1 MPPIVPLIVGA
12 PLASIV
18 PVLLKPLPVMVYE
31 IVFSV
36 TPGATVRFTPS
47 VPTCAAPSA
56 TGSLEHASSAPLPP
70 IASNQMRGTLPS
82 LVTSSEP
89 LRQFFIA
96 SIPFVEPRP
105 ARRKGALERL
115 TTEIGG
121 HGASSYSGQ

>member
-1 MPPIVPLIVGA
+1 
-12 PLASIV
+12 
-18 PVLLKPLPVMVYE
+18 
-31 IVFSV
+31 
-36 TPGATVRFTPS
+36 
-47 VPTCAAPSA
+47 PTCAAPSA
-56 TGSLEHASSAPLPP
+56 TGSLEHASSTPLPP
-70 IASNQMRGTLPS
+70 TASNQMRGTLPS

-121 HGASSYSGQ
+121 HGASSYSGQTDTLQDKSDGPLASRCGVLSQERSSARRLRVRHGRAQPASA